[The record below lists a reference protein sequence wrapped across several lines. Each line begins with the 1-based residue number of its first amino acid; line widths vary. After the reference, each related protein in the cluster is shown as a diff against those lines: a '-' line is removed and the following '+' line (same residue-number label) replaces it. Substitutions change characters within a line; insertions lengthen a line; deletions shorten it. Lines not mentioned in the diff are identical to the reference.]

1 MSEANETTSLRE
13 YFAVLR
19 EQKWLILAVALV
31 AVAIGLA
38 YSILR
43 DSVYTATA
51 DVEFNDP
58 QKDTSPLNPG
68 SQVVPTINETAAA
81 AAASRTVTTDPVIK
95 AVQESLDSGG
105 LTNDELR
112 NDVQAT
118 VQQDSNLVAIKAST
132 GNAELSAKLAN
143 AFAEQAKAT
152 ERDQIRQKYA
162 DYAKTLAASAK
173 DKDIA
178 PAQALQFQTASGRA
192 ATLAKVADPV
202 DITRPATKPGSP
214 SSPKPVRDTIL
225 AGILGLLLGI
235 GAAFL
240 RHALDRRIRDSHE
253 VQRRLDL
260 PLVGY
265 VRSDALGMAG
275 IGKKKGKGKAGDGGV
290 VVSEE
295 DLEAFRI
302 LRTNA
307 GFLGDEDL
315 SSVVVTSALPG
326 EGKSTVASW
335 YAYVSAVAGR
345 RTLLVE
351 ADFRRP
357 VLAGRFGVDK
367 APGLSDYLADGLNPR
382 DVIRTVDVQ
391 GREAVDVLPLIPA
404 GDNMYQPTEMIASK
418 RFKEFVAEVTD
429 AYDLVVFDSAPL
441 LPVGDTL
448 ELIPEVEGVLFC
460 VRVGQT
466 TRDQA
471 EAAKQAL
478 DHLSGKPRA
487 TGLVVTGVERGGE
500 DDYYG
505 YYSSYRSQTPVQ
517 A

>member
-13 YFAVLR
+13 YLAVLR
-19 EQKWLILAVALV
+19 EQKWLILAVTLV

-38 YSILR
+38 YSILKEPT
-43 DSVYTATA
+43 YTATA
-51 DVEFNDP
+51 TVEFN
-58 QKDTSPLNPG
+58 NPDQDVSRLTPG
-68 SQVVPTINETAAA
+68 AQILPVINETAAA
-81 AAASRTVTTDPVIK
+81 AAASRTVTRDDVVK
-95 AVQESLDSGG
+95 AVLSEVPNGG
-105 LTNDELR
+105 YDDADDLR
-112 NDVQAT
+112 ADVEAT
-118 VQQDSNLVAIKAST
+118 VQQDSNLVAIEAST
-132 GNAELSAKLAN
+132 DDAEVSAQIAN
-143 AFAEQAKAT
+143 EFANQTRIA
-152 ERDQIRQKYA
+152 ERKDIRA
-162 DYAKTLAASAK
+162 DYAAKVKELSKASEEKGIDPTTAV
-173 DKDIA
+173 A
-178 PAQALQFQTASGRA
+178 YQTAIGRA
-192 ATLAKVADPV
+192 STLSKVADPV
-202 DITRPATKPGSP
+202 DVTRPATVPESA
-214 SSPKPVRDTIL
+214 SSPKPVRDTVL

-235 GAAFL
+235 GAAYL

-253 VQRRLDL
+253 IQRRLNL

-275 IGKKKGKGKAGDGGV
+275 LGGKAKAKSKGKKGEAF
-290 VVSEE
+290 VSED

-302 LRTNA
+302 LRTNV

-326 EGKSTVASW
+326 EGKSTVAAW
-335 YAYVSAVAGR
+335 YAYVNAVAGR

-357 VLAGRFGVDK
+357 VLAKRFGVDT
-367 APGLSDYLADGLNPR
+367 APGLSDYLADGLKPR

-404 GDNMYQPTEMIASK
+404 GDNVYQPTEMIASK
-418 RFKEFVAEVTD
+418 KFKDFVEEVTD

-448 ELIPEVEGVLFC
+448 ELVPLVESVLFC

-478 DHLSGKPRA
+478 DHLAEKP

-505 YYSSYRSQTPVQ
+505 YYSSYRGRTP
-517 A
+517 AKS